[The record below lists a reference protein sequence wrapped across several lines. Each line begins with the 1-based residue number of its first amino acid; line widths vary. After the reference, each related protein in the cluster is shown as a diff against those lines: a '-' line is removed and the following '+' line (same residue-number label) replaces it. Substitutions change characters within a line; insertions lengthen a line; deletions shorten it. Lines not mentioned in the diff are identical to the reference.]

1 MTILAGDIK
10 LVASQVMDDSE
21 TGGGAP
27 TSTVI
32 QDGTSNSIF
41 NDISELDRASG
52 RVNLR
57 KTFAHV
63 QTTNTD
69 TYLGANI
76 IVADPPDDPLVSVT
90 IFSTGSVFDRRDE
103 AKNRIE
109 AYLNSGTVMPGYLLE
124 NHIAGQR
131 TIQIFQRESA
141 DVPAVGHTLYLVK
154 NEGLPEQV
162 HQYVRVTRA
171 TPEVR
176 TFSYLNGGTYV
187 DYTAV
192 VVTCD
197 ISDMLRY
204 DFPGSPPSRSF
215 TAAAGKSII
224 RDTVVADAATYYG
237 VTPLTSAAAIG
248 DIKVKVGSIYSQL
261 VPNSQTETPLID
273 MKPSADFSHILAT
286 SPREISVGGSPFSQR
301 FRIGQSNREFSYVT
315 ILKPLPAPGSV
326 KVTYRALGRTYTI
339 TDDGNGNLTGAGS
352 GIVSYAT
359 GSVNVTLS
367 ALPDDRSAVVFY
379 WGQNV
384 SYTNRSSETFFRMP
398 EFAITLANRGITPGS
413 FTATWES
420 GGVAKTATASAN
432 GDVSGDATGYLNH
445 VNGVGYLKPT
455 AMPDPGAQMNF
466 NYTWSAMVEET
477 KTMLSPDP
485 TGSVTFSLTQE
496 PIPGSVEVEWITSR
510 VSSSTNGTSINSGS
524 TAKTTMTTGTSAS
537 QVSENPRFNT
547 ALGY

>member
-41 NDISELDRASG
+41 NDISELDQASG

-76 IVADPPDDPLVSVT
+76 IVADPPDDPRVSVT

-124 NHIAGQR
+124 NHITGQR
-131 TIQIFQRESA
+131 SIQIFQRESA

-154 NEGLPEQV
+154 NEGLSDQV
-162 HQYVRVTRA
+162 EQYVRVTRA

-204 DFPGSPPSRSF
+204 DFPGSPPSRAF
-215 TAAAGKSII
+215 AAAAGKSII

-248 DIKVKVGSIYSQL
+248 DINVKVGSIYSQL

-301 FRIGQSNREFSYVT
+301 FRIGQSNRAFSYAT

-384 SYTNRSSETFFRMP
+384 SYANRSSETFFRMP

-524 TAKTTMTTGTSAS
+524 TAKTTGTSAS